1 MCNFQNVRKNSPISK
16 KSFGPHFS
24 LGNPSRLVESR
35 FAPMFHVLSWGIPY
49 ALLMTG
55 SPVVFSNNFTDPGAV
70 FFFRQNKMG
79 KWCYFFFSS
88 HLLVERKIS
97 RMDMNGWISSR
108 INLMRF
114 PENSGGNLAGQM
126 LQMMMD
132 WKVQVATGVPT
143 VWQQL
148 RTHIQS
154 QGGAEHGKVAVCM
167 PFVLE
172 L

>member
-1 MCNFQNVRKNSPISK
+1 
-16 KSFGPHFS
+16 
-24 LGNPSRLVESR
+24 
-35 FAPMFHVLSWGIPY
+35 MFFFP
-49 ALLMTG
+49 AEQDEE
-55 SPVVFSNNFTDPGAV
+55 VVFFD
-70 FFFRQNKMG
+70 
-79 KWCYFFFSS
+79 SS

-126 LQMMMD
+126 LQTMMD